1 MSLHTKSLLCQ
12 KKLRR
17 KENVKKKQTVWLLT
31 MLSLIIVLSV
41 YYIFSPDR
49 EDLAFKNDDGQEEQ
63 MNTDEVT
70 EDVDVDITNAS
81 NDELFTT
88 IRMDI
93 EDERSRTKDRFKAIV
108 ASSEATS
115 EEKNE
120 ALNSIEQIEQTTS
133 KEFILEKNVIRL
145 KRI

>member
-1 MSLHTKSLLCQ
+1 MVIDDVKSYYCFKCLL
-12 KKLRR
+12 
-17 KENVKKKQTVWLLT
+17 
-31 MLSLIIVLSV
+31 
-41 YYIFSPDR
+41 YFFSPDR

-115 EEKNE
+115 EEK
-120 ALNSIEQIEQTTS
+120 
-133 KEFILEKNVIRL
+133 K
-145 KRI
+145 